1 MRFEKDNDI
10 IKYIRRNIS
19 DMRWLPP
26 LQAVSDKDKERRIM
40 RGENQLYHQH
50 FFGDVSSDTVEK
62 LWGAGIV
69 KEFSRGQVLIRAR
82 ENVDA
87 VYVQLSGKSI
97 VYNLTHTGKRKII
110 FIFGEGTLLNEHVL
124 NTHVAS
130 MYCETIEKSRI
141 FIVPVRDFLRCM
153 EQDFSL
159 TRAVL
164 NMQER
169 RIWRLGHQLKN
180 TMGSIY
186 LERKLAAKLWKLSRD
201 FGIVKPEGIE
211 IDINMSITFLADMLG
226 APRETTS
233 RLCNTLTDYGLMRI
247 RKKRITIVDPEK
259 MSHFY
264 KTGNIKNM

>member
-1 MRFEKDNDI
+1 
-10 IKYIRRNIS
+10 
-19 DMRWLPP
+19 
-26 LQAVSDKDKERRIM
+26 M
-40 RGENQLYHQH
+40 RGENQLYQQH
-50 FFGDVSSDTVEK
+50 FFRDVSSDTVEK
-62 LWGAGIV
+62 LWQTGTI
-69 KEFSRGQVLIRAR
+69 KEVPRGQVLIRAK
-82 ENVDA
+82 ENVDS

-97 VYNLTHTGKRKII
+97 IYNLTHTGKRKII
-110 FIFGEGTLLNEHVL
+110 FIFGDGTLLNEHVL
-124 NTHVAS
+124 NIHVAS

-141 FIVPVRDFLRCM
+141 FVIPIMEFLYCM

-164 NMQER
+164 EMQER

-201 FGIVKPEGIE
+201 FGITTPEGIE

-233 RLCNTLTDYGLMRI
+233 RLCNTLTDYGLMKI
-247 RKKRITIVDPEK
+247 RKKRITITDPRR
-259 MSHFY
+259 MSNFY
-264 KTGNIKNM
+264 KTGRIQ